1 MDVYLDNA
9 ATTPVDEQVIE
20 VMIPFMKD
28 VFGNPSSIHKH
39 GRQTRAAI
47 EKARRILASKLNTSP
62 AEIFFTSGGTE
73 SDNLAIFSCI
83 HTYGL
88 KHAITSKLEHHAVLH
103 TLQELEKRGQIRLS
117 YVKHDEQGNIDLSHL
132 DELLSQNERS
142 FVSLMHVNNEI
153 GNVTD
158 INLVAAICK
167 ANDAF
172 FHSDTVQSLTHFP
185 IDLQQTGV
193 HFISGSG
200 HKFHGPKGIGFIY
213 ISADSNIKPLLYGG
227 AQERNMRGGTENVA
241 AIIGMA
247 KAFEI
252 AHDSMATDQKHIQHL
267 KDRLIYGLRTNIP
280 GVEFNGESSNHERS
294 SYTILSASLPSSDD
308 NEMLLFNL
316 DIQGI
321 SASGGSAC
329 TSGSV
334 IGSHVLLALDV
345 VPSRGHIRFS
355 FSRNNTMAEVEY
367 VVAELS
373 KIFIKK

>member
-1 MDVYLDNA
+1 MDIYLDNA
-9 ATTPVDEQVIE
+9 ATTPVDDRVIE
-20 VMIPFMKD
+20 AMIPYMKD
-28 VFGNPSSIHKH
+28 VYGNPSSIHKH

-47 EKARRILASKLNTSP
+47 EKARRVFASKLNTSP

-88 KHAITSKLEHHAVLH
+88 KHAITSRLEHHAVLH
-103 TLQELEKRGQIRLS
+103 TLQELENRGQISLS
-117 YVKHDEQGNIDLSHL
+117 YVQHDALGNIDLMHL
-132 DELLSQNERS
+132 ENLLSKNERS
-142 FVSLMHVNNEI
+142 LVSLMHVNNEI
-153 GNVTD
+153 GNITD

-167 ANDAF
+167 ANNAF
-172 FHSDTVQSLTHFP
+172 FHSDTVQSLTHLP
-185 IDLQQTGV
+185 IDLQQTEV
-193 HFISGSG
+193 DFISGSG
-200 HKFHGPKGIGFIY
+200 HKFHGPKGAGFIY
-213 ISADSNIKPLLYGG
+213 INGKSKIKPLLYGG
-227 AQERNMRGGTENVA
+227 SQERNMRGGTENVA
-241 AIIGMA
+241 AIIGIA

-252 AHDSMATDQKHIQHL
+252 AHESMLEDQKHIQQL
-267 KDRLIYGLRTNIP
+267 KSRLIEGLQGNIP
-280 GVEFNGESSNHERS
+280 DVEFNGESSNPEKS

-334 IGSHVLLALDV
+334 IGSHVLQALDV
-345 VPSRGHIRFS
+345 IPSRGHIRFS

-367 VVAELS
+367 VIAELT
-373 KIFIKK
+373 KIFMNN

>member
-1 MDVYLDNA
+1 MDIYLDNA
-9 ATTPVDEQVIE
+9 ATTPVDDRVIE
-20 VMIPFMKD
+20 AMIPYMKD
-28 VFGNPSSIHKH
+28 VYGNPSSIHKH

-47 EKARRILASKLNTSP
+47 EKARRVFASKLNTSP

-88 KHAITSKLEHHAVLH
+88 KHAITSRLEHHAVLH
-103 TLQELEKRGQIRLS
+103 TLQELENRGQIRLS
-117 YVKHDEQGNIDLSHL
+117 YVRHDTLGNIDLMHL
-132 DELLSQNERS
+132 EELLNMNERS
-142 FVSLMHVNNEI
+142 LVSLMHVNNEI
-153 GNVTD
+153 GNITD

-167 ANDAF
+167 ANNAF
-172 FHSDTVQSLTHFP
+172 FHSDTVQSLSHFP
-185 IDLQQTGV
+185 IDLQQTEV
-193 HFISGSG
+193 DFISGSG
-200 HKFHGPKGIGFIY
+200 HKFHGPKGAGFIY
-213 ISADSNIKPLLYGG
+213 INGKSKIKPLLYGG
-227 AQERNMRGGTENVA
+227 SQERNMRGGTENVA
-241 AIIGMA
+241 AIIGIA

-252 AHDSMATDQKHIQHL
+252 AHESMLEDQKHIQQL
-267 KDRLIYGLRTNIP
+267 KTRLIEGLQGNIP
-280 GVEFNGESSNHERS
+280 DVEFNGESSNLEKS

-334 IGSHVLLALDV
+334 IGSHVLQALDV

-367 VVAELS
+367 VIAELT
-373 KIFIKK
+373 KIFINK

>member
-1 MDVYLDNA
+1 MNIYLDNA
-9 ATTPVDEQVIE
+9 ATTPVDDQVIE

-28 VFGNPSSIHKH
+28 IFGNPSSIHKH

-47 EKARRILASKLNTSP
+47 EKARRVLASKLNTSP

-88 KHAITSKLEHHAVLH
+88 KHAVTSKLEHHAVLH
-103 TLQELEKRGQIRLS
+103 TLQELEKRGLIKLS
-117 YVKHDEQGNIDLSHL
+117 YVRHDNLGNIDLSHL
-132 DELLSQNERS
+132 DEILSQNERS
-142 FVSLMHVNNEI
+142 LVSLMHVNNEI

-167 ANDAF
+167 ANNAF
-172 FHSDTVQSLTHFP
+172 FHSDTVQSVTHFP
-185 IDLQQTGV
+185 IDLQQTEV
-193 HFISGSG
+193 DFMCGSG
-200 HKFHGPKGIGFIY
+200 HKFHGPKGTGFIY
-213 ISADSNIKPLLYGG
+213 IRGESKIKPLLYGG
-227 AQERNMRGGTENVA
+227 SQERNMRGGTENVA

-247 KAFEI
+247 KAFEL
-252 AHDSMATDQKHIQHL
+252 AYDSMVEDQKHIQQL
-267 KDRLIYGLRTNIP
+267 KHRLIEGLRINIP
-280 GVEFNGESSNHERS
+280 GVEFNGESSNAERS
-294 SYTILSASLPSSDD
+294 SYTILSASMPSSED

-334 IGSHVLLALDV
+334 IGSHVLQALDV

-355 FSRNNTMAEVEY
+355 FSRNNTQTEVEF
-367 VVAELS
+367 VIAELS
-373 KIFIKK
+373 KIFSKK

>member
-1 MDVYLDNA
+1 MDIYLDNA
-9 ATTPVDEQVIE
+9 ATTPVDDRVIE
-20 VMIPFMKD
+20 AMIPYMKD
-28 VFGNPSSIHKH
+28 VYGNPSSIHKH

-47 EKARRILASKLNTSP
+47 EKARRVFASKLNTSP

-103 TLQELEKRGQIRLS
+103 TLQELESRGQISLS
-117 YVKHDEQGNIDLSHL
+117 YVQHDALGNIDLMHL
-132 DELLSQNERS
+132 EELLSKNERS
-142 FVSLMHVNNEI
+142 LVSLMHVNNEI
-153 GNVTD
+153 GNITD

-167 ANDAF
+167 ANNAF
-172 FHSDTVQSLTHFP
+172 FHSDTVQSLTHLP
-185 IDLQQTGV
+185 IDLQQTDV
-193 HFISGSG
+193 DYISGSG
-200 HKFHGPKGIGFIY
+200 HKFHGPKGAGFIY
-213 ISADSNIKPLLYGG
+213 INGKSKIKPLLYGG
-227 AQERNMRGGTENVA
+227 SQERNMRGGTENVA
-241 AIIGMA
+241 AIIGIA

-252 AHDSMATDQKHIQHL
+252 AYDSMMEDQKHIQQL
-267 KDRLIYGLRTNIP
+267 KTRLIEGLQTNIP
-280 GVEFNGESSNHERS
+280 GVEFNGESSNPEKS

-334 IGSHVLLALDV
+334 IGSHVLQALDV

-367 VVAELS
+367 VIAELT
-373 KIFIKK
+373 KIFINI

>member
-1 MDVYLDNA
+1 MDIYLDNA
-9 ATTPVDEQVIE
+9 ATTPVDDRVIE
-20 VMIPFMKD
+20 TMIPYMKD
-28 VFGNPSSIHKH
+28 VYGNPSSIHKH

-47 EKARRILASKLNTSP
+47 EKARRVFASKLNTSP

-88 KHAITSKLEHHAVLH
+88 KHAITSRLEHHAVLH
-103 TLQELEKRGQIRLS
+103 TLQELENRGQISLS
-117 YVKHDEQGNIDLSHL
+117 YVQHDALGNIDLMHL
-132 DELLSQNERS
+132 ENLLSKNERS
-142 FVSLMHVNNEI
+142 LVSLMHVNNEI
-153 GNVTD
+153 GNITD

-167 ANDAF
+167 ANNAF
-172 FHSDTVQSLTHFP
+172 FHSDTVQSLTHLP
-185 IDLQQTGV
+185 IDLQQTEV
-193 HFISGSG
+193 DFISGSG
-200 HKFHGPKGIGFIY
+200 HKFHGPKGAGFIY
-213 ISADSNIKPLLYGG
+213 INGKSKIKPLLYGG
-227 AQERNMRGGTENVA
+227 SQERNMRGGTENVA
-241 AIIGMA
+241 AIIGIA

-252 AHDSMATDQKHIQHL
+252 AHESMLEDQKHIQQL
-267 KDRLIYGLRTNIP
+267 KSRLIEGLQGNIP
-280 GVEFNGESSNHERS
+280 DVEFNGESSNPEKS

-334 IGSHVLLALDV
+334 IGSHVLQALDV
-345 VPSRGHIRFS
+345 IPSRGHIRFS

-367 VVAELS
+367 VIAELT
-373 KIFIKK
+373 KIFMNN

>member
-1 MDVYLDNA
+1 MDIYLDNA
-9 ATTPVDEQVIE
+9 ATTPVDDRVIE
-20 VMIPFMKD
+20 TMIPYMKD
-28 VFGNPSSIHKH
+28 VYGNPSSIHKH

-47 EKARRILASKLNTSP
+47 EKARRVFASKLNTSP

-88 KHAITSKLEHHAVLH
+88 KHAITSRLEHHAVLH
-103 TLQELEKRGQIRLS
+103 TLQELENRGQISLS
-117 YVKHDEQGNIDLSHL
+117 YVQYDTLGNIDLMHL
-132 DELLSQNERS
+132 EELLSKNERS
-142 FVSLMHVNNEI
+142 LVSLMHVNNEI
-153 GNVTD
+153 GNITD

-167 ANDAF
+167 ANNAF
-172 FHSDTVQSLTHFP
+172 FHSDTVQSLSHYP
-185 IDLQQTGV
+185 IDLQQTEV
-193 HFISGSG
+193 DFISGSG
-200 HKFHGPKGIGFIY
+200 HKFHGPKGAGFIY
-213 ISADSNIKPLLYGG
+213 IKGKSKIKPLLYGG
-227 AQERNMRGGTENVA
+227 SQERNMRGGTENVA
-241 AIIGMA
+241 AIIGIA

-252 AHDSMATDQKHIQHL
+252 AHESMLEDQKHIQQL
-267 KDRLIYGLRTNIP
+267 KTRLIEGLQGNIP
-280 GVEFNGESSNHERS
+280 DVEFNGESSNPEKS

-334 IGSHVLLALDV
+334 IGSHVLQALDV

-367 VVAELS
+367 VIAELT
-373 KIFIKK
+373 KIFSKT